1 IINTHAYMYSDETR
15 MSPDRNHHWLPQSY
29 GLGKDSADLVNNG
42 EEMWEKLVK
51 KHPNI
56 LMVVS
61 GHVLND
67 GVGTL
72 VSEGEHGN
80 NVYQMLANFQGG
92 VEGSVNGG
100 NGFLRILTIDPKMNT
115 IDVKTYSPYVDEY

>member
-1 IINTHAYMYSDETR
+1 
-15 MSPDRNHHWLPQSY
+15 
-29 GLGKDSADLVNNG
+29 LGKDSVDQVNNG
-42 EEMWEKLVK
+42 EEIWEKLVR

-56 LMVVS
+56 LLVVS

-72 VSEGEHGN
+72 VSEGDYGN

-92 VEGSVNGG
+92 VDGSVNGG
-100 NGFLRILTIDPKMNT
+100 NGFLRILTIDPANHT
-115 IDVKTYSPYVDEY
+115 IDVKTYSPHIDEYKTSAEHMFMFTDVKFN